1 MSSSS
6 EQCAEAVLEVTP
18 IVIRVIRNKMR
29 QNRAPALT
37 VPQFRTLAFVQSKE
51 GVSLSQVAEFIGLTL
66 PSTSTLVDGLV
77 KRGLVTRET
86 HPTDRRRLTLTVT
99 PTGRQLMQ
107 AARKHTQ
114 EYLAEQLERMP
125 EADQATITSA
135 MALLKQVFDNLS
147 PA

>member
-1 MSSSS
+1 
-6 EQCAEAVLEVTP
+6 
-18 IVIRVIRNKMR
+18 MR

-37 VPQFRTLAFVQSKE
+37 VPQFRALAFIESKD
-51 GVSLSQVAEFIGLTL
+51 GVSLSQVAEFVGLTL

-77 KRGLVTRET
+77 KRGLITRET
-86 HPTDRRRLTLTVT
+86 HPTDRRRLTLTLT
-99 PTGRQLMQ
+99 TTGRQMMQ

-114 EYLAEQLERMP
+114 AYLAEQLERVP
-125 EADQATITSA
+125 DADRATITRA